1 MKEAERTHQGMIRHN
16 LQPSTTIMRRFAF
29 QPMSKGLSTLVRK
42 TLPDSSPFP
51 EGIQIL
57 NLGSTRRGRASAV
70 DLSDEAR

>member
-1 MKEAERTHQGMIRHN
+1 
-16 LQPSTTIMRRFAF
+16 
-29 QPMSKGLSTLVRK
+29 MSKGLSILVRN

-57 NLGSTRRGRASAV
+57 NLGSTWRGRASAV

>member
-1 MKEAERTHQGMIRHN
+1 MTYQGKTLHN
-16 LQPSTTIMRRFAF
+16 LQPLTAIKRRFSF

-42 TLPDSSPFP
+42 TLPDPSPFP